1 MGMAPLDYG
10 PVLLRKP
17 FGSRLAA
24 GTLPSGC
31 PCGQNPTVGASPWQC
46 PSFPTSCPFR
56 VRHGRVPQPTRRYPR
71 LWIRR
76 PSFERRRDLNP
87 PDQNAAQHTLR
98 ACPSPRPTRPVP
110 RGRPV
115 GGHAPPPIGASRV
128 AGVSRVSTCRC
139 HYPGGIVGSD
149 RSWDG
154 LFHPCPLF
162 ADDGGLPRYIGGSAP
177 TLNLSRPARH
187 SLALRPVD
195 SLHRRAVHG
204 SRRLRRRRDLHR
216 HSDSYRLERNQL
228 PGGICTR

>member
-1 MGMAPLDYG
+1 MGVAPLDYG

-17 FGSRLAA
+17 FGFRLAA
-24 GTLPSGC
+24 DTLPSGC
-31 PCGQNPTVGASPWQC
+31 PRGQSSTVGASPWLY

-98 ACPSPRPTRPVP
+98 ACPPPQAARPVP
-110 RGRPV
+110 RGSPV
-115 GGHAPPPIGASRV
+115 GVSLPTAGASRV
-128 AGVSRVSTCRC
+128 AWVSRVPSCRC

-154 LFHPCPLF
+154 LFHPFPCSPTTTAFPVMLAGRLPHHRF
-162 ADDGGLPRYIGGSAP
+162 RGLLSIHSRYGLMTRCTAERYIGLEGSDGFVTSTVAP
-177 TLNLSRPARH
+177 IASGRSDRVGRAGLAPA
-187 SLALRPVD
+187 
-195 SLHRRAVHG
+195 G
-204 SRRLRRRRDLHR
+204 
-216 HSDSYRLERNQL
+216 
-228 PGGICTR
+228 